1 MLNIE
6 NMMEYKLFFGS
17 VKYSSK
23 DDILFGKVEFKKDL
37 ISYEGK
43 SIDEI
48 KKSFHEAVDNYIK
61 DNLSLT

>member
-6 NMMEYKLFFGS
+6 NLMEYKLFFGS
-17 VKYSSK
+17 VKYSSE
-23 DDILFGKVEFKKDL
+23 DDILFGKIEFIKDL

-48 KKSFHEAVDNYIK
+48 RKSFHESVDDYIK
-61 DNLSLT
+61 DNLALT